1 MGIESDQLVYDY
13 LSRVGDLAQQQ
24 QLSSGARMRLVSEL
38 RGEIDRQRGKQ
49 SADSPAAVRR
59 IIGKLGTP
67 DELVA
72 AAAASAD
79 GTDTADMADMA
90 GPASPAGASD
100 PVSATDA
107 TGTADTA
114 GAAGPGRDEEPT
126 EETRETGETGE
137 MREAGETGTGPAV
150 PRPRT
155 SLNSPASLN
164 PRTSPTS
171 RTSLSP
177 RTSFNPRASFKEAL
191 RKAGS
196 GRAVPRSRAKEPD
209 PGPGPDAESAIGSA
223 TGPVHSPPHRAG
235 TDELGP
241 SGSEPDWWRIESS
254 PFGDGVDVPGF
265 VGGVEIPAMLR
276 PPSPKEAVPDP
287 RAGADDAPDDEG
299 APDGDEAPDVGEAP
313 PKRRRL
319 PGLRRRTRDAPR
331 EEGTSG
337 RGFSHPLL
345 LLAAVLLVV
354 GAALGNWL
362 ALAGGW
368 LIAYSSRTLSRAE
381 AKWAAMGLP
390 GVVVAGAVIWLWGR
404 TEGRWG
410 EPVPQGGLGDAL
422 GGVWPVV
429 VRTAALASAAFLV
442 WRARR
447 RVE

>member
-38 RGEIDRQRGKQ
+38 RGEIDRQRGRQ

-72 AAAASAD
+72 AAAASTDGTAD
-79 GTDTADMADMA
+79 GTVEPPERPTRTPRSAPADMADE
-90 GPASPAGASD
+90 
-100 PVSATDA
+100 
-107 TGTADTA
+107 
-114 GAAGPGRDEEPT
+114 GRDEEP
-126 EETRETGETGE
+126 
-137 MREAGETGTGPAV
+137 AGEAGTGPAV

-155 SLNSPASLN
+155 SPDLRTSPDPGASPDPRTSSN
-164 PRTSPTS
+164 PRTS
-171 RTSLSP
+171 L
-177 RTSFNPRASFKEAL
+177 KDVL

-196 GRAVPRSRAKEPD
+196 GRGVPRSRAEEPD
-209 PGPGPDAESAIGSA
+209 AGTASAAESDAPGTA
-223 TGPVHSPPHRAG
+223 AGPAPSPPHRAG

-241 SGSEPDWWRIESS
+241 SGSEPDWWQIESR

-276 PPSPKEAVPDP
+276 PPSPGDAVRAP
-287 RAGADDAPDDEG
+287 RAGADDAPDDAPDDDG
-299 APDGDEAPDVGEAP
+299 APDGDEAPDADEAP

-331 EEGTSG
+331 EEGARG

-390 GVVVAGAVIWLWGR
+390 GVVLAGAVIWLWGR